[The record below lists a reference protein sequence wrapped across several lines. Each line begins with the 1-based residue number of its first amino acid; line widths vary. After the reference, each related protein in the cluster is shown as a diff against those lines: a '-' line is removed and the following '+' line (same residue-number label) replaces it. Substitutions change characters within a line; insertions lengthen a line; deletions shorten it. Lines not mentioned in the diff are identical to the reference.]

1 MSASISNVVAKSKT
15 PLPGGEGTRTGV
27 CGEVDTEGRG
37 RLGADAPGS
46 KNSTPD
52 WKFIVVLPVVT
63 WIAAETRS
71 RAAAPL
77 RGPRAEALKGIV
89 M

>member
-1 MSASISNVVAKSKT
+1 MAET
-15 PLPGGEGTRTGV
+15 PPGGEDARACTRV
-27 CGEVDTEGRG
+27 RGEVTAEVRG
-37 RLGADAPGS
+37 RRGADAPGS
-46 KNSTPD
+46 KNPTPD
-52 WKFIVVLPVVT
+52 WKFIVVAPVVT

-71 RAAAPL
+71 SAAAPL